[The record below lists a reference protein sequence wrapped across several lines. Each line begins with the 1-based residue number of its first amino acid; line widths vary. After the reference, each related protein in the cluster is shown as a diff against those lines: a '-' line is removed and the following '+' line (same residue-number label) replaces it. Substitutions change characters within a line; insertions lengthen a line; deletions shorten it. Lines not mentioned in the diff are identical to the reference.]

1 MPTTSAD
8 APFLTVEGVR
18 KAYGGVEALRGVS
31 FTLPRGEFLCLFGPN
46 GAGKSTL
53 LKILST
59 LLPQSAGRV
68 RVAGFDLEE
77 NSAAFRA
84 RLGVV
89 SHQSYLYHDLT
100 ALENLEFYAGLYAVA
115 DPRGTA
121 LALLEQAGLYERRH
135 SPAAEFS
142 RGMLQ
147 RLSIARAL
155 VNDPSLLLLDE
166 PYTGLD
172 EHAANRL
179 RKQLELLRDQ
189 ERTIVMVTHN
199 LRRGLESATRLG
211 ILSRGR
217 LCCMERRGSMTPE
230 AFEALYFDHLE
241 RM

>member
-1 MPTTSAD
+1 MPTTAPE
-8 APFLTVEGVR
+8 APFLCAEGVR
-18 KAYGGVEALRGVS
+18 KTYGGVEALRGVS
-31 FTLPRGEFLCLFGPN
+31 FALARGEFLCLFGPN

-59 LLPQSAGRV
+59 LLPLSAGTV
-68 RVAGFDLEE
+68 RVQGFDLEE
-77 NSAAFRA
+77 HAEAYRA

-89 SHQSYLYHDLT
+89 SHQSYLYDDLT

-115 DPRGTA
+115 HPRETA
-121 LALLEQAGLYERRH
+121 ERLLEQAGLYERRH
-135 SPAAEFS
+135 SPVAEFS
-142 RGMLQ
+142 RGMVQ

-179 RKQLELLRDQ
+179 RGQLERLHDQ

-199 LRRGLESATRLG
+199 LRRGLEAATRLG
-211 ILSRGR
+211 ILARGR
-217 LCCMERRGSMTPE
+217 LTYMERKEAVTSE
-230 AFEALYFDHLE
+230 AFEALYFQHLE
-241 RM
+241 AA